1 MSKTHNDIQFGKEA
15 MTMLVACWYM
25 ATLFKVQPH
34 GENVPGHD
42 QQNWRLGHELT
53 EDDHRNIIKHIY
65 LGLQL

>member
-1 MSKTHNDIQFGKEA
+1 